1 MSGVKIT
8 AKVYAFL
15 YALVYLYGLFYFVCF
30 VSRLSPIVI
39 VHDYGTYYDLSTP
52 FANFVQQ
59 SEYYSDFALSIAT
72 FLCYVLSVLNLLK
85 QKRNSLAKKA
95 SWNEIRIL
103 IQFFVLFASTAV
115 LELLWMFGFDILPE
129 SVWTGVTINCLV
141 IIHSGWVCPILC
153 LVFNRTIRNG
163 LILRKTSTVSLR
175 QVT

>member
-30 VSRLSPIVI
+30 VSRLCPIVI

-72 FLCYVLSVLNLLK
+72 FLCYVLAVLNLLK

-95 SWNEIRIL
+95 SWNEIQIL

-129 SVWTGVTINCLV
+129 SVWGLV

-153 LVFNRTIRNG
+153 LVYKSSQNFFNGDTNRFTTLG
-163 LILRKTSTVSLR
+163 LLEMTWC
-175 QVT
+175 